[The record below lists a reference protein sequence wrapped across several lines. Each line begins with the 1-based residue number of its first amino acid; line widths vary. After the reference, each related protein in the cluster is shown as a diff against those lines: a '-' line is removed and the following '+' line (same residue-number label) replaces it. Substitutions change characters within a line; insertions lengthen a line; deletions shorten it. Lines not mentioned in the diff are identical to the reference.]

1 MMNLTD
7 VSKLTE
13 DQAREAFER
22 IRWPNGPVCPHCGSV
37 DALKLQGK
45 AHRLGLYKCH
55 GCEGQFT
62 ATINTIMEDSH
73 LPIRTW
79 MMAFAILCSSK
90 KGVSALQLQR
100 QLGLG
105 SYRSAWHMA
114 HRIRHAMSKEP
125 LAGLLSGT
133 VEVDETYVGGK
144 PRKQHGQPK
153 AKRGR
158 GTKKVPVVALV
169 ERGGR
174 VRAHKI
180 EHVNAK
186 TLKGAILENVDRSSA
201 IMTDEWRSYHGIGKE
216 FAGGHHVVNHGRG
229 EYVRGDAST
238 NEAEAFFA
246 LLKRGIVGS
255 FHHVSKK
262 HLDRYCDEFSFRWN
276 HRKTTDSERTV
287 EAIKGAEGKRL
298 MYREPIGK

>member
-13 DQAREAFER
+13 DQARDTFEH

-37 DALKLQGK
+37 DAIKLQGK
-45 AHRLGLYKCH
+45 AHRVGLYKCH
-55 GCEGQFT
+55 GCEGQFS

-73 LPIRTW
+73 IPIRTW

-133 VEVDETYVGGK
+133 VEVDETYIGGK
-144 PRKQHGQPK
+144 PRKGTGKHK
-153 AKRGR
+153 KGR
-158 GTKKVPVVALV
+158 GTKKIPVVALV

-201 IMTDEWRSYHGIGKE
+201 IMTDEWRSYYGIGKE
-216 FAGGHHVVNHGRG
+216 FAGGHQVVNHGKG
-229 EYVRGDAST
+229 EYKRGDAST
-238 NEAEAFFA
+238 NEVEAFFA

-255 FHHVSKK
+255 FHHVSKQ
-262 HLDRYCDEFSFRWN
+262 HLNRYCDEFSFRWN
-276 HRKTTDSERTV
+276 HRKTTDGERTI

-298 MYREPIGK
+298 MYRAPVGK